1 MKNLV
6 TWFEYQH
13 QAKSYDRHF
22 LHVNFTRFQR
32 FVTDTRHKIKRHL
45 IQNTITFRYTKN
57 LRPTYINIV
66 RDPAEREY
74 SAFRGRRSQDPLQ
87 ITQEI
92 KRRDAAGA
100 GTGSWSKDGSSLH
113 QCWHFHWCRNGMV
126 HKILWRLHSW
136 WGSWMCLQLFRV
148 HLQPGNSIFLRA
160 GSTMPVW
167 KKKQTAWSVG
177 QQSNHA
183 P

>member
-22 LHVNFTRFQR
+22 VFVNFTQYQR
-32 FVTDTRHKIKRHL
+32 YERKPLYFDEL
-45 IQNTITFRYTKN
+45 LPSLDLNRYTKN
-57 LRPTYINIV
+57 LKPTYINMI

-92 KRRDAAGA
+92 KRRDAMGS
-100 GTGSWSKDGSSLH
+100 GTGSCTAGSMHKLNVTGFLTK
-113 QCWHFHWCRNGMV
+113 QAWNGTR
-126 HKILWRLHSW
+126 KALLIASW
-136 WGSWMCLQLFRV
+136 TRIPSAPSTRQNTRSQDLFRTFADKT
-148 HLQPGNSIFLRA
+148 HGA
-160 GSTMPVW
+160 C
-167 KKKQTAWSVG
+167 K
-177 QQSNHA
+177 
-183 P
+183 

>member
-22 LHVNFTRFQR
+22 LFVNFTQYQR
-32 FVTDTRHKIKRHL
+32 YKEAAVEKAIVPNLSFY
-45 IQNTITFRYTKN
+45 RYTKN
-57 LRPTYINIV
+57 LKPTYINMI

-92 KRRDAAGA
+92 KRRDAMGA
-100 GTGSWSKDGSSLH
+100 GTGEEYRCQSVNSRQLNTIIAA
-113 QCWHFHWCRNGMV
+113 RNGMV
-126 HKILWRLHSW
+126 H
-136 WGSWMCLQLFRV
+136 
-148 HLQPGNSIFLRA
+148 
-160 GSTMPVW
+160 
-167 KKKQTAWSVG
+167 
-177 QQSNHA
+177 
-183 P
+183 